1 MYSMI
6 KYEKTFDNYMTIWK
20 KLAIKYKK
28 KKIIIVN
35 LYVTKK
41 YLKAEKRI

>member
-28 KKIIIVN
+28 KKNNNSELICN
-35 LYVTKK
+35 KK
-41 YLKAEKRI
+41 IS